1 MSYCRWSTDSF
12 RCDLYAYECV
22 DDTWTIHVASNRIP
36 DDAPRA
42 LPLPRPGEDHGLWM
56 RAQQELSQYLE
67 TCERT
72 PINGPHDGETFK
84 EPDLES
90 FLARLLYLRNVGY
103 RFPDW
108 VLDDVREEIAG
119 AGDETNK

>member
-22 DDTWTIHVASNRIP
+22 DDTWTIHVRALRIP
-36 DDAPRA
+36 DDAPRV
-42 LPLPRPGEDHGLWM
+42 LPFPRPGGDLQAWIDSK
-56 RAQQELSQYLE
+56 RALGRYME
-67 TCERT
+67 TCEFL

-119 AGDETNK
+119 ETNK